1 VRWGLVQ
8 QLFFTVLLAALAT
21 GGMLLLG
28 GGLFLL
34 AEGERALWQEARG
47 LGRDLSFLVLD
58 DLLLS
63 DRLAV
68 EEKLRHL
75 KDRYPHLAYVYILN
89 PRGEVVAHTLS
100 GGVPEALARLG
111 GEKVLQVGGK
121 TVYQVEA
128 GIMGGEAGVVRL
140 GLERTP
146 LVASFSRVVWAG
158 LFGLLWAVGLGGAL
172 GYLFLTRLLEPL
184 SLMVQEASRLKEGQ
198 PARFPEPPHELG
210 ALGRALNAMGAE
222 VRRRE
227 RDLRLLNRLLSE
239 MHALDLATLSERVLG
254 LLVREL
260 GFTCGDLWLSGRVV
274 HCEACRD
281 RCPLGGVASLAQEAL
296 ASRQVVVRPQG
307 VAVPVPPHGALVLH
321 GPPEV
326 EEAWLR
332 AFLEALAGPLATAL
346 ENARLYKALAE
357 KEAQRARLLKAWLK
371 AQEEERARIARE
383 LHDEVGQALTGL
395 ILGLEGLPG
404 DRVEALKELAR
415 HTLTEVRRLALDLRP
430 SVLDHLGLEAALRR
444 YVREYA
450 ERTGVEVDL
459 SFHLTRPLPQELE
472 TVVYR
477 VVQEALTNV
486 ARHSG
491 SPRASVGV
499 VEVLGEVRVFVEDEG
514 RGFDPEAVDPGRQ
527 GLLGMRERVE
537 LLGGRLSVE
546 SAPGQGTR
554 VQVRLPIGVAA

>member
-1 VRWGLVQ
+1 
-8 QLFFTVLLAALAT
+8 
-21 GGMLLLG
+21 
-28 GGLFLL
+28 
-34 AEGERALWQEARG
+34 
-47 LGRDLSFLVLD
+47 
-58 DLLLS
+58 
-63 DRLAV
+63 
-68 EEKLRHL
+68 
-75 KDRYPHLAYVYILN
+75 
-89 PRGEVVAHTLS
+89 
-100 GGVPEALARLG
+100 
-111 GEKVLQVGGK
+111 
-121 TVYQVEA
+121 
-128 GIMGGEAGVVRL
+128 
-140 GLERTP
+140 
-146 LVASFSRVVWAG
+146 
-158 LFGLLWAVGLGGAL
+158 
-172 GYLFLTRLLEPL
+172 
-184 SLMVQEASRLKEGQ
+184 MVQEASRLKEGQ

-321 GPPEV
+321 GRPEV

-346 ENARLYKALAE
+346 ENARLYEALAE

-404 DRVEALKELAR
+404 DRAEALKELAR

-459 SFHLTRPLPQELE
+459 SLHLTRPLPQELE

>member
-1 VRWGLVQ
+1 
-8 QLFFTVLLAALAT
+8 
-21 GGMLLLG
+21 
-28 GGLFLL
+28 
-34 AEGERALWQEARG
+34 
-47 LGRDLSFLVLD
+47 
-58 DLLLS
+58 
-63 DRLAV
+63 
-68 EEKLRHL
+68 
-75 KDRYPHLAYVYILN
+75 
-89 PRGEVVAHTLS
+89 
-100 GGVPEALARLG
+100 
-111 GEKVLQVGGK
+111 
-121 TVYQVEA
+121 
-128 GIMGGEAGVVRL
+128 
-140 GLERTP
+140 
-146 LVASFSRVVWAG
+146 
-158 LFGLLWAVGLGGAL
+158 
-172 GYLFLTRLLEPL
+172 
-184 SLMVQEASRLKEGQ
+184 
-198 PARFPEPPHELG
+198 
-210 ALGRALNAMGAE
+210 
-222 VRRRE
+222 
-227 RDLRLLNRLLSE
+227 
-239 MHALDLATLSERVLG
+239 
-254 LLVREL
+254 
-260 GFTCGDLWLSGRVV
+260 
-274 HCEACRD
+274 
-281 RCPLGGVASLAQEAL
+281 
-296 ASRQVVVRPQG
+296 
-307 VAVPVPPHGALVLH
+307 
-321 GPPEV
+321 V

-346 ENARLYKALAE
+346 ENARLYEALAE

-459 SFHLTRPLPQELE
+459 SLHLTRPLPQELE

-514 RGFDPEAVDPGRQ
+514 RGFDPQAVDPGRQ

>member
-47 LGRDLSFLVLD
+47 LARDLSFLVLD
-58 DLLLS
+58 DILLS

-146 LVASFSRVVWAG
+146 LVASFSRVVRAG

-307 VAVPVPPHGALVLH
+307 VAVPVPPHGALVLY
-321 GPPEV
+321 GRPEV

-346 ENARLYKALAE
+346 ENARLYEALAE

-444 YVREYA
+444 YVREFA

-459 SFHLTRPLPQELE
+459 SLHLTRPLPQELE

-514 RGFDPEAVDPGRQ
+514 RGFDPQAVDPGRQ